1 MKLSNPTH
9 QHIPSIIAFGI
20 TKVITKYPS
29 SQLKMNITPHLFRKI
44 AQNDIKIKKRKKRIK
59 AINGCKNMFAIPMHP
74 ILYLKLN
81 IYLSMLL
88 LLFKR
93 LMYVQEMNFKFD
105 KNSTKHRCRRR
116 SFDIAN
122 NNNYLTL

>member
-1 MKLSNPTH
+1 
-9 QHIPSIIAFGI
+9 
-20 TKVITKYPS
+20 
-29 SQLKMNITPHLFRKI
+29 
-44 AQNDIKIKKRKKRIK
+44 
-59 AINGCKNMFAIPMHP
+59 MFAIPMHP

-81 IYLSMLL
+81 IYLSML

-105 KNSTKHRCRRR
+105 KNSTKHRRRRRR